1 MFSLIACLLFCI
13 LPTKLPAEEL
23 IVWGVHNDR
32 GLKAALRLFETEH
45 PDWELVTSAGSS
57 GSMDPQKLMCGIA
70 GDSPPDMLQQD
81 RFAVGEWAVRESFLP
96 LDEFIAASL

>member
-45 PDWELVTSAGSS
+45 PDWELVTSAVYGN
-57 GSMDPQKLMCGIA
+57 GLGPMVGRRQGRLIA
-70 GDSPPDMLQQD
+70 DE
-81 RFAVGEWAVRESFLP
+81 RFQPIHPSREHGEGLLHRFG
-96 LDEFIAASL
+96 